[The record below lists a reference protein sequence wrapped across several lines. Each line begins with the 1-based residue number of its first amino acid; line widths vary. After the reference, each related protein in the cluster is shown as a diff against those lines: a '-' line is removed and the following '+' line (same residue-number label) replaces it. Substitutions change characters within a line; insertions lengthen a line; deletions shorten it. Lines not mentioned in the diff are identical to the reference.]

1 MRGLFA
7 PALFAG
13 TLGLFALAA
22 DAQQLYKNVM
32 PDGHV
37 IYSDTPV
44 AGASRSQPMAVPAP
58 PPVDPQ
64 AAQKRA
70 GDDKRQAEELEA
82 RLEARRK
89 AGEEADARVAK
100 ARKALEDAQIALER
114 GREAREGDMIAYV
127 GGGAR
132 PSDAYLKR
140 QETLERQLANARKD
154 LDDALRARNRVR

>member
-1 MRGLFA
+1 MHGLFV
-7 PALFAG
+7 PRLVAG
-13 TLGLFALAA
+13 TLCLFALAA
-22 DAQQLYKNVM
+22 HAQQLYKNVM
-32 PDGHV
+32 PDGSV
-37 IYSDTPV
+37 VYSDAPV
-44 AGASRSQPMAVPAP
+44 AGATRSQAMAVPAP
-58 PPVDPQ
+58 PPVDAQ

-70 GDDKRQAEELEA
+70 GEERRQAEDLEA
-82 RLEARRK
+82 RLDARRK

-114 GREAREGDMIAYV
+114 GRELREGDMIAYV

-154 LDDALRARNRVR
+154 LDDALRARNRAR

>member
-1 MRGLFA
+1 MHGLFA
-7 PALFAG
+7 PALSAG
-13 TLGLFALAA
+13 ILCLFALTAQ
-22 DAQQLYKNVM
+22 AQQLYKNVM
-32 PDGHV
+32 PDGRV
-37 IYSDTPV
+37 IYSDAPV

-58 PPVDPQ
+58 PPADPQ

-70 GDDKRQAEELEA
+70 GDEKRQAEDLEA

-114 GREAREGDMIAYV
+114 GRELREGDMIAYV

-140 QETLERQLANARKD
+140 QETLERQLVNARKD